1 MSFTFLLLRFYRKGK
16 KVAFSCLFSLLVIEI
31 LAQTP
36 PRAKV
41 FEDIQQRIDSMRQA
55 MLDMGASNLPEA
67 PVISPKMQSYN
78 SQPSAPPASSK
89 DNFKAKTST
98 KSLTSKN
105 ENGIYFIPFVGISV
119 NSDFN
124 GAIPTTGLGPVDH
137 KFEPN
142 NGSSVGLR
150 LGYTWKYFFLEERLS
165 YLVSDIKERHS
176 PDFSFSIERDLF
188 GKINTLSFQ
197 QSLGFRIP
205 ITKDIRVSLGGGVGL
220 SKQEITINISP
231 TLPIPLPEN
240 KFDEWLLTYDAIL
253 GLEYQPFDHLLTGIN
268 YRWMRVEEMDHFEA
282 RDLHLLELSLGVLF

>member
-1 MSFTFLLLRFYRKGK
+1 MSLSFLLLRFSRKSK
-16 KVAFSCLFSLLVIEI
+16 KVAFPYLFSLLAME
-31 LAQTP
+31 LFAQTA

-41 FEDIQQRIDSMRQA
+41 FEDIQHRIDSMRQA

-78 SQPSAPPASSK
+78 SQLTAPSDPSQN
-89 DNFKAKTST
+89 NFKAKTPA
-98 KSLTSKN
+98 KSLTSRN
-105 ENGIYFIPFVGISV
+105 EKGIYFIPFVGISV

-124 GAIPTTGLGPVDH
+124 GAIPTTGLGPVNH
-137 KFEPN
+137 KFEPD

-176 PDFSFSIERDLF
+176 PDFSFSIERDLS

-197 QSLGFRIP
+197 QSLGCRIP
-205 ITKDIRVSLGGGVGL
+205 ITKDIRVSLSGGVGL

>member
-124 GAIPTTGLGPVDH
+124 GALPFVSVPVSH
-137 KFEPN
+137 KFEPD

-150 LGYTWKYFFLEERLS
+150 LGYAWKYFFLEERLS

>member
-1 MSFTFLLLRFYRKGK
+1 MSSYLLLLRFYRKAK
-16 KVAFSCLFSLLVIEI
+16 KVAFSGLFSLLVIE
-31 LAQTP
+31 LFAQTP

-41 FEDIQQRIDSMRQA
+41 FEDIQQRIDSMKQA
-55 MLDMGASNLPEA
+55 MLDLGASNLPEA

-105 ENGIYFIPFVGISV
+105 ENGIYFIPFLGISV

-124 GAIPTTGLGPVDH
+124 GALPLVSGSVNH
-137 KFEPN
+137 KFEPD

-150 LGYTWKYFFLEERLS
+150 LGYAWKYFFLEERLS
-165 YLVSDIKERHS
+165 YLASDIKKS
-176 PDFSFSIERDLF
+176 SPPDFSFLINRDLS
-188 GKINTLSFQ
+188 GKINSLSFQ

-205 ITKDIRVSLGGGVGL
+205 ITKNISVSLGGGVGL

-231 TLPIPLPEN
+231 ALPIPLPEN